1 MGAAFGVGNAWS
13 LKSMEE
19 LMRCS
24 LLSAFLFK
32 PAAQGLVDPVRK
44 HHDRLK
50 RGFGTAEIVF
60 TLELKGMLERLTGHH
75 ELLGHPDKLLGRFF
89 RDFFWYF
96 HLLSLEL
103 W

>member
-1 MGAAFGVGNAWS
+1 
-13 LKSMEE
+13 
-19 LMRCS
+19 
-24 LLSAFLFK
+24 
-32 PAAQGLVDPVRK
+32 
-44 HHDRLK
+44 
-50 RGFGTAEIVF
+50 
-60 TLELKGMLERLTGHH
+60 LTGHH